1 VASSI
6 VKRLNKNVDGVV
18 TKAPLTI
25 DSAVVFL
32 NRKISE
38 IYVDLDNLS
47 EDELS
52 LLSATEK
59 ENSNRSTLI
68 EKIEL
73 ALEEVQ
79 K

>member
-18 TKAPLTI
+18 AKASLTT

-52 LLSATEK
+52 LLSAVEK

>member
-6 VKRLNKNVDGVV
+6 VKRLNKNVDDVV
-18 TKAPLTI
+18 TKASLTI

-52 LLSATEK
+52 LLSAVEK

>member
-18 TKAPLTI
+18 TKASLTI

-52 LLSATEK
+52 LLSAVEK

>member
-1 VASSI
+1 VVA
-6 VKRLNKNVDGVV
+6 
-18 TKAPLTI
+18 KASLTI